1 LIVENE
7 NIVSND
13 LRQRLEYIGY
23 NIVGIASTGEDAIK
37 QTGET
42 NPDLVLMNIRLKG
55 DMDGIETAQTIRDVH
70 DIPFIYLTG
79 YFDNKSLK
87 RALITK
93 PYGYITKP
101 FNDEEIQN
109 AIKLALVNH
118 QKSKD

>member
-1 LIVENE
+1 
-7 NIVSND
+7 
-13 LRQRLEYIGY
+13 LEDIGF

-37 QTGET
+37 QTSET

-55 DMDGIETAQTIRDVH
+55 DLDGIETAQTISDVY

-79 YFDNKSLK
+79 YFDNKSLE

-93 PYGYITKP
+93 PHGYIIKP
-101 FNDEEIQN
+101 FNDGEIQN
-109 AIKLALVNH
+109 AIKLALINH